1 MEKFLENLE
10 KSEKTIQTAGHLVYV
25 TYPLIKDKRLLLKTL
40 IEIKNSLA
48 SCINA
53 ILQYEYLYSRVRLAQ
68 NPGLNFKIFL
78 EKCCPRYGISE
89 PHTKLITKLFEI
101 ADKHKKSPMEFV
113 KEDKIVIL
121 SENMNYETITL
132 EKVKEFLEVS
142 KDVLERAKKVILR

>member
-10 KSEKTIQTAGHLVYV
+10 KSEKIIQTAGHLIYV
-25 TYPLIKDKRLLLKTL
+25 TYPLIKDKRLLLKIL
-40 IEIKNSLA
+40 MEIKNSLA

-53 ILQYEYLYSRVRLAQ
+53 VLQYEYLYSRIRLAQ
-68 NPGLNFKIFL
+68 NPNLNFKIFL

-89 PHTKLITKLFEI
+89 IEAKRISRLFEI
-101 ADKHKKSPMEFV
+101 AEKHKKSPMEFV

-121 SENMNYETITL
+121 SENMHSDTITL

-142 KDVLERAKKVILR
+142 KSVLERAKKVILR